1 MHDFK
6 RTRRLD
12 GIGLVALICGLLA
25 LGGFLENSFYRS
37 VATVAMIQAVGAIGL
52 TLLLGFAGQISLGQG
67 AFVGIGAYAAA
78 YFVQKLGLDPLLG
91 ILVGAA
97 LSGGLA
103 YVISRP
109 LLRLKGHY
117 LAMATMALGTGFY
130 IIAAQARSLT
140 GGLDPGIV
148 QLPQF
153 APFGLAIG
161 DPKSFYW
168 VAAAG
173 LTLATV
179 IALNIAHSRV
189 GRALKALHGSEVAAA
204 SLGVDVS
211 RYKALVFALA
221 AMMAAVSGS
230 LFAFETRSYNAGA
243 FGFGLSV
250 ELLMMVIIG
259 SLSTIW
265 GGIFGAAFITVM
277 PTLLDDFEAIKPLV
291 YGLLMVAIMVLMP
304 NGMADAAV
312 KAALRRLRRT
322 EGDDR

>member
-12 GIGLVALICGLLA
+12 SFGLLA
-25 LGGFLENSFYRS
+25 LVAGLVLVGGLVDNSFHRS
-37 VATVAMIQAVGAIGL
+37 VATAAMIHAVAAVGL
-52 TLLLGFAGQISLGQG
+52 TLLLGYAGQISLGQG
-67 AFVGIGAYAAA
+67 TFVGVGAYASA
-78 YFVQKLGLDPLLG
+78 YFVQKLGIDPLVG
-91 ILVGAA
+91 IFVGMTIA
-97 LSGGLA
+97 GGLA
-103 YVISRP
+103 YGISRP

-130 IIAAQARSLT
+130 IAASQAGSVT

-148 QLPQF
+148 QMPLF
-153 APFGLAIG
+153 APFGRRIDSHA
-161 DPKSFYW
+161 FYW
-168 VAAAG
+168 VAAVG
-173 LTLATV
+173 LVVATA

-189 GRALKALHGSEVAAA
+189 GRGLKALHGSEVAAA

-230 LFAFETRSYNAGA
+230 LFAFETRSFNAGA

-259 SLSTIW
+259 SLSTVW
-265 GGIFGAAFITVM
+265 GALFGAAFITVM
-277 PTLLDDFEAIKPLV
+277 PMLLEDFEAVKPLV

-312 KAALRRLRRT
+312 SAAMRRLRRT
-322 EGDDR
+322 KGSAR